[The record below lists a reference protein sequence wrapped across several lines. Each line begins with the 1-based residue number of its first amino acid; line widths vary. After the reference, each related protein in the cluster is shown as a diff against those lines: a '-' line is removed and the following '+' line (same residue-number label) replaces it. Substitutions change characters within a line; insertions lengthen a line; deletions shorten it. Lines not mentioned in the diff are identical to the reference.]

1 MRHIGLIIFLI
12 LCFRSVSY
20 SQNQCNCDIYK
31 SQFSELE
38 TLLEKKNY
46 EDFDVKI
53 KSLKTENLACKQRIY
68 GFLVDEYVSK
78 NQPEKADSVL
88 TLFSET
94 IKKTTCQEIVAV
106 FNYEKG
112 YLELKRN
119 SFDNAT
125 SFLIKA
131 KEVASKLGDTLL
143 QAKAISRLAFS
154 FNKLRQPEKAVEYDY
169 LGIKL
174 LANYKNETQLLQF
187 YSNINGHFGVWF
199 DITADK
205 KYLDSIKKYIPISIS
220 LARKLNADSRISQA
234 FSILAGVL
242 WIEKDYRKS
251 LTLCD
256 SSLSY
261 LDPTKHFKHCA
272 AIYQKYCDNYI
283 ELKKYDLALQYAN
296 LYLQMNKK
304 ENDILLIATAYERLY
319 EVNKMMGKTDVAL
332 SFYERTV
339 KIRDSIRTNEVTQTV
354 NDIEQKYH
362 KSENEKEINK
372 LNYEKEALSQQKEI
386 DKLQIRSLIG
396 IVAAIILLL
405 VVIVFFYRQTII
417 KNQLKTIEI
426 EQRLNRARMNPHF
439 FFNAL
444 ASLQNLS
451 LSDAKKDL
459 VPGFISKFSKIMRQS
474 LESTFNELDTIENEI
489 SFLTDYLEL
498 QKLRSENR
506 FNYEF
511 ELDDSIETNEL
522 LLPGM
527 ILQPFIEN
535 SIEHG
540 FKNISH
546 EGIITIRFTIKDK
559 SLQIIILDNG
569 QGIKDNEKHK
579 TYPSRATQIIKDR
592 LFLLNKTYKSNA
604 NFALTTLENDKGIQV
619 EINLPVIYKT

>member
-1 MRHIGLIIFLI
+1 MRHIGLIIFLS
-12 LCFRSVSY
+12 FYTWNFSY

-31 SQFSELE
+31 SQFAELE

-46 EDFDVKI
+46 ADFDTKI
-53 KSLKTENLACKQRIY
+53 KSIKTDNLGCKQRVY
-68 GFLVDEYVSK
+68 GFFVDEFVAK
-78 NQPEKADSVL
+78 NQSEKADSVL
-88 TLFSET
+88 ALFSET
-94 IKKTTCQEIVAV
+94 ITKTTCQEILAIY
-106 FNYEKG
+106 NYEKG
-112 YLELKRN
+112 YLELKKN
-119 SFDNAT
+119 SFEKAT
-125 SFLIKA
+125 TFLIKA
-131 KEVASKLGDTLL
+131 KESASKLGDTLL

-154 FNKLRQPEKAVEYDY
+154 FNKLRQPEKAVEYDRM
-169 LGIKL
+169 GIKM
-174 LANYKNETQLLQF
+174 LANFKNETQLLQF
-187 YSNINGHFGVWF
+187 YSNINGHFGVWY

-205 KYLDSIKKYIPISIS
+205 KYLDSIKKYVPISIS
-220 LARKLNADSRISQA
+220 LARKLNVNSRISQA
-234 FSILAGVL
+234 FSVLAGVL
-242 WIEKDYRKS
+242 WIEKDYHKS

-261 LDPTKHFKHCA
+261 LDPTKHFKPCA

-283 ELKKYDLALQYAN
+283 ELKKYDLALKYAN
-296 LYLQMNKK
+296 LYLEMNKK
-304 ENDILLIATAYERLY
+304 EDDILLIATSYERLY
-319 EVNKMMGKTDVAL
+319 EVNKMMGKTDIAL

-339 KIRDSIRTNEVTQTV
+339 KIRDSIRTHEVTETV
-354 NDIEQKYH
+354 NDIEQKYQ

-372 LNYEKEALSQQKEI
+372 LNYEKETLSQQKEI

-405 VVIVFFYRQTII
+405 VVIVFFYRQSVI
-417 KNQLKTIEI
+417 KNQLNTIEI

-474 LESTFNELDTIENEI
+474 LESTFNELDTVENEI

-511 ELDDSIETNEL
+511 ELDDAIETNEL
-522 LLPGM
+522 LIPGM

-546 EGIITIRFTIKDK
+546 EGFINIRFDIKDK
-559 SLQIIILDNG
+559 SLQITITDNG

-604 NFALTTLENDKGIQV
+604 NFVLTTLDSDKGIKV

>member
-1 MRHIGLIIFLI
+1 MRWICIILFFF
-12 LCFRSVSY
+12 CWTHSS
-20 SQNQCNCDIYK
+20 SQDQCNCSIYK
-31 SQFSELE
+31 TQFTDLE
-38 TLLEKKNY
+38 SLLEKKNY
-46 EDFDVKI
+46 DDFDVKI
-53 KSLKTENLACKQRIY
+53 KSLKAENLVCRQRVL
-68 GFLVDEYVSK
+68 GFLVDEYVTR
-78 NQPEKADSVL
+78 NQSEKADSVL
-88 TLFSET
+88 ALFFET
-94 IKKTTCQEIVAV
+94 ITKNTCQEILAIY
-106 FNYEKG
+106 NYEKG
-112 YLELKRN
+112 YLELKKN

-125 SFLIKA
+125 TFLIQA
-131 KEVASKLGDTLL
+131 KESASKLGDTLL
-143 QAKAISRLAFS
+143 QAKAISRLALS
-154 FNKLRQPEKAVEYDY
+154 FNKLRQPGKAVEYDK

-174 LANYKNETQLLQF
+174 LANYKNQTQLLQF

-251 LTLCD
+251 LMLCD

-261 LDPTKHFKHCA
+261 LDPTKHYKSCG

-283 ELKKYDLALQYAN
+283 ELKKYDLAIKYAN
-296 LYLQMNKK
+296 LYLDMSKK
-304 ENDILLIATAYERLY
+304 EDDILLIATSYERLY
-319 EVNKMMGKTDVAL
+319 EVNKMMGKTDLAL

-339 KIRDSIRTNEVTQTV
+339 KIRDSIRTNEVTETV

-372 LNYEKEALSQQKEI
+372 LNYEKETLNQQKEI

-405 VVIVFFYRQTII
+405 VVIVFFYRQSVI

-451 LSDAKKDL
+451 LTDSKKEL
-459 VPGFISKFSKIMRQS
+459 LPGFISKFSKIMRQS

-511 ELDDSIETNEL
+511 EFDDAIETNEL
-522 LLPGM
+522 LIPGM

-540 FKNISH
+540 FKNITH
-546 EGIITIRFTIKDK
+546 EGFISIGFAIKDK
-559 SLQIIILDNG
+559 SLQIVILDNG

-579 TYPSRATQIIKDR
+579 TYPSRAIQIIKDR

-604 NFALTTLENDKGIQV
+604 NFVLTTLDNDKGIKV